1 MREMKQKNF
10 NLVAGIIIFLAGTLH
25 FARAVLGWEFSVNSW
40 DVPMFASWIAI
51 IVGWYVGLN
60 GLRLSK

>member
-10 NLVAGIIIFLAGTLH
+10 NLAAGVILFLGGTLH
-25 FARAVLGWEFSVNSW
+25 FVRSVNAWELGLNNW
-40 DVPMFASWIAI
+40 DVPLFASWIEVV
-51 IVGWYVGLN
+51 VGWYVGLN

>member
-10 NLVAGIIIFLAGTLH
+10 NLVAGAFMFLGGTLH
-25 FARAVLGWEFSVNSW
+25 FIRSVNTWELGLNGW
-40 DVPMFASWIAI
+40 DVPMFASWIAVV
-51 IVGWYVGLN
+51 VGWYIGLN